1 MTLDD
6 MKDYVRGKDIILVG
20 NSLDALEYAY
30 GDYIDGFDITVRFG
44 KGLPEP
50 VIFDRIGTNTH
61 IWVTGQLR
69 MKTFK
74 EVLKVTKILFN
85 ESLYNPE
92 FGRPPVDH
100 CSMYSEETITE
111 IANQYNIDEG
121 KRLSAGA
128 ITAHWFA
135 NVCDTWNSMT
145 FINFDAFTTVTNF
158 HASISDSEQFTG
170 SWHLPMLRPEI
181 IPEDYSIQ
189 QGSLAHD
196 SRAEIAIYRD
206 ILKKQGTYWRGAALN
221 PNPEYTLREKA
232 LVKWSPGRGR
242 PPSRE

>member
-20 NSLDALEYAY
+20 NGLEALEYEH
-30 GDYIDGFDITVRFG
+30 GDYIDGFDVTVRFG
-44 KGLPEP
+44 QGLPEP
-50 VIFDRIGTNTH
+50 IVFDRIGTNTH

-69 MKTFK
+69 MNTFTK
-74 EVLKVTKILFN
+74 VLKVTKILFN
-85 ESLYNPE
+85 ESLYNPA
-92 FGRPPVDH
+92 FGRPPCEH
-100 CSMYSEETITE
+100 LSMYSDESVQE
-111 IANQYNIDEG
+111 IAASYNIAEG

-158 HASISDSEQFTG
+158 HASISDSEQYTG

-181 IPEDYSIQ
+181 IPEDYSIE

-221 PNPEYTLREKA
+221 PNPEYTLRERA